1 MTSGPNS
8 EQSSKSFLVGPWK
21 VDPSLRTI
29 SDESTSK
36 SLSPRAMDVLVHLA
50 SRPGEVISNDTL
62 LEAHW
67 PKSVRSPNAVQKV
80 VNELRHALGAG
91 HDEQTFIETVP
102 KRGYRLLPPS
112 IHPSQT
118 NGHASVNGERNGF
131 ETVHPSATDIDE
143 TTATVRSGSR
153 SKWIAIAGLAFF
165 ALAAAVAFVSGRE
178 QANVVTS
185 AGRTAVMLPI
195 EGDVSSVDRR
205 RSAAVQ
211 AKLISAFEASSG
223 VPAHMERRIRLFG
236 RMNAADTWDADYA
249 VHIEIVSSAAD
260 AARAS
265 VAIVP
270 ADPADLEYHEELQVP
285 AGDSSNVIDVI
296 AQHIGEDL
304 AVLLDRDKVA
314 QMREWGTANVDAYR
328 YALEG
333 DAFQHIVTAE
343 SLKRAEQQFRL
354 AITADPTFG
363 YGYISLAAV
372 YDSLGQYAAD
382 PAAKEQQRK
391 NLEALLAEAST
402 ARIAPSDL
410 SLVEDRY
417 RFASV
422 TTAFDAAR
430 YWQKKLL
437 ENPDNLDANYWYIGL
452 LVGTK
457 LFDEAARYTER
468 ALKLPDPYG
477 YGPML
482 RSTFA
487 TLADA
492 RGDFEEAIRREK
504 IHLESQQGETFTL
517 FGLVRDLSS
526 VGRFEEAQAYVTR
539 LEAADPAWAF
549 AAKADMLAL
558 RGSIPLG
565 SSALEEM
572 LSHPLA
578 TNAFRAE
585 LCLILGDID
594 CGVRNARHVET
605 NILWQWWKFMP
616 CNESHWAP
624 GVIEDPRYQ
633 AVLEEIGIGHSWRAF
648 MRQQAHELSSVTGID
663 VTTPPPPEDRSTA
676 HM

>member
-1 MTSGPNS
+1 
-8 EQSSKSFLVGPWK
+8 
-21 VDPSLRTI
+21 
-29 SDESTSK
+29 
-36 SLSPRAMDVLVHLA
+36 
-50 SRPGEVISNDTL
+50 
-62 LEAHW
+62 
-67 PKSVRSPNAVQKV
+67 
-80 VNELRHALGAG
+80 
-91 HDEQTFIETVP
+91 
-102 KRGYRLLPPS
+102 
-112 IHPSQT
+112 
-118 NGHASVNGERNGF
+118 
-131 ETVHPSATDIDE
+131 
-143 TTATVRSGSR
+143 
-153 SKWIAIAGLAFF
+153 
-165 ALAAAVAFVSGRE
+165 
-178 QANVVTS
+178 
-185 AGRTAVMLPI
+185 
-195 EGDVSSVDRR
+195 
-205 RSAAVQ
+205 
-211 AKLISAFEASSG
+211 
-223 VPAHMERRIRLFG
+223 
-236 RMNAADTWDADYA
+236 MNAADTWDADFA
-249 VHIEIVSSAAD
+249 VHIEIVSSAGD

-285 AGDSSNVIDVI
+285 AGDSANVIDVI
-296 AQHIGEDL
+296 ARHIGEDL

-452 LVGTK
+452 LLGTK
-457 LFDEAARYTER
+457 LFDEAERYTER

-482 RSTFA
+482 RSVYA
-487 TLADA
+487 SLADA
-492 RGDFEEAIRREK
+492 RGDFEDAIRREK

-539 LEAADPAWAF
+539 LEATDPAWAF
-549 AAKADMLAL
+549 AAKSDMLAL

-565 SSALEEM
+565 SAALEET

-594 CGVRNARHVET
+594 CGVRNARNVET

-648 MRQQAHELSSVTGID
+648 MRKQAQELSAVTGID
-663 VTTPPPPEDRSTA
+663 VTTPPPPEDRSIA